1 MVHGPVELPGKLSNG
16 DMDTNGVLI
25 QQIQIMQMG
34 TAAQLFTVD
43 KMAQL
48 DISYEKKDSD
58 ACI

>member
-1 MVHGPVELPGKLSNG
+1 
-16 DMDTNGVLI
+16 MDTNEVLI